1 MHRLAG
7 LLFFLAAVFLL
18 WGCAQSVQQT
28 EPITMKAQAQ
38 TTENTEVQSFV
49 QRQPLS
55 AQEVQ
60 SIVQVRLEQARD
72 LQVQLLS
79 PGLATE
85 QRAEDHLSIQ
95 SISGASK
102 SISSTSSPAAEL
114 QGAVPVPPGDFDS
127 VQKIRQQAE
136 QIYTPQAAEKL
147 CEKLFDGTAPFLKE
161 ADGTLYYLPQQ
172 EATFPT
178 GLEYLVDTA
187 VVMRQTVD
195 EITVELT
202 LQAKGSTPI
211 KKSLHLKKEG
221 EEWRLDCVAFPQ
233 QVQESGK

>member
-7 LLFFLAAVFLL
+7 LLFSLAAVFLL
-18 WGCAQSVQQT
+18 WGCAQSAQQT

-38 TTENTEVQSFV
+38 TTENTEAQSFV

-60 SIVQVRLEQARD
+60 SIVQVRLEQAHD

-85 QRAEDHLSIQ
+85 QRAEDRLSIQ
-95 SISGASK
+95 SIAGAS
-102 SISSTSSPAAEL
+102 SLAADL

-127 VQKIRQQAE
+127 VQKIRQKAE
-136 QIYTPQAAEKL
+136 QIYTPQAAEEL
-147 CEKLFDGTAPFLKE
+147 CEKLFDGTEPFMKE
-161 ADGTLYYLPQQ
+161 AGGTLYYLPQQ
-172 EATFPT
+172 EASLST

-202 LQAKGSTPI
+202 LQAKGSAPI
-211 KKSLHLKKEG
+211 KKSLHLKKQG

-233 QVQESGK
+233 QVQESGN